1 MGIHEWIRTGI
12 CPKMDATNYN
22 NLQRKIMKHHHE
34 IWGVL
39 YFQLHP
45 GIYGNYDR
53 EHGVVNH
60 WIWVCQYEQKRP
72 NLWEDWAH
80 SVFVHG
86 LVALGSAEFLAIP
99 FCMSWPLPNIWSVVF
114 SRPLVNC
121 YRTMKNHHFQWVN
134 SLYMAIFNSYVS
146 HYQRVALLELGP
158 SENPRPGSLW
168 PSTGRF
174 QGSQIHSP
182 WDFWGFHSHVSL
194 PKDPWWHHHESIN
207 PSLIIIYHYIPLY

>member
-1 MGIHEWIRTGI
+1 MGCTFIRLGNYSAKVKNLPQKMGIHEWIRTGI

-39 YFQLHP
+39 YFQFHP

-80 SVFVHG
+80 SVFVYG

-99 FCMSWPLPNIWSVVF
+99 FWMSWPLPNIWSVVF
-114 SRPLVNC
+114 SRPLVIFV
-121 YRTMKNHHFQWVN
+121 TELWKIT
-134 SLYMAIFNSYVS
+134 IFN
-146 HYQRVALLELGP
+146 G
-158 SENPRPGSLW
+158 
-168 PSTGRF
+168 
-174 QGSQIHSP
+174 
-182 WDFWGFHSHVSL
+182 
-194 PKDPWWHHHESIN
+194 
-207 PSLIIIYHYIPLY
+207 